1 MFELNFQR
9 KKATAMIVQ
18 RLIYNVVS
26 GDNSI
31 CYQTRVIKKSVLAS
45 AITNTLFKSNAL
57 NLNVEVIGAE
67 SLALASSSIV
77 SIYIVSHDP
86 TAISISTGSFASLFD
101 SINAITSSSLINDA
115 IEELVSVAD
124 NFIFFFVKS

>member
-9 KKATAMIVQ
+9 KKAIAMIVQ

-31 CYQTRVIKKSVLAS
+31 FYQTRVIKKSVLAS

-77 SIYIVSHDP
+77 SI
-86 TAISISTGSFASLFD
+86 
-101 SINAITSSSLINDA
+101 
-115 IEELVSVAD
+115 
-124 NFIFFFVKS
+124 

>member
-1 MFELNFQR
+1 MFELNFRR

-31 CYQTRVIKKSVLAS
+31 FYQTRVIKKSVLAS

-77 SIYIVSHDP
+77 SI
-86 TAISISTGSFASLFD
+86 
-101 SINAITSSSLINDA
+101 
-115 IEELVSVAD
+115 
-124 NFIFFFVKS
+124 